1 MFVVDLL
8 VGEGG
13 RMVGFGVRRE
23 RERGGLEVLLS
34 QRYFEPES
42 DMLPPRINLLITF
55 F

>member
-13 RMVGFGVRRE
+13 RMVGFGVR